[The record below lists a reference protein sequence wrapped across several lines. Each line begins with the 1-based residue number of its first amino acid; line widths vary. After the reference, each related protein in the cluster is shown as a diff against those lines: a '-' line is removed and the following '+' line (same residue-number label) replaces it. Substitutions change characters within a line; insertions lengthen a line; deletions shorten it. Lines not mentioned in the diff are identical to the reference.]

1 MQVGADNQSAFV
13 LSNNIR
19 HVMKAQEEGDMV
31 SCWSQ
36 RKCTLKKRRGQ
47 QCAHAEGNNKTSM
60 HRRIAFNSDFDA
72 VQKGEKYTSLQI
84 RNAP

>member
-13 LSNNIR
+13 LSNNVR

-36 RKCTLKKRRGQ
+36 RKCTLKKDEASSAHMQKAITKHQRIDELHLIVNLSPIC
-47 QCAHAEGNNKTSM
+47 CAK
-60 HRRIAFNSDFDA
+60 
-72 VQKGEKYTSLQI
+72 V
-84 RNAP
+84 